1 MTKVNIYILLF
12 FLLCVGCSGVKE
24 IAQAET
30 VAFLRSTNPYQ
41 MDTVLFKNGRT
52 IVLETTKSSLINYA
66 DKIILYHDT
75 IAIFDAPMSSVL
87 LFDTNG
93 RYINKIHHVGN
104 GPGEYLKLYDVC
116 LDLKNRCLALLVP
129 DRKILY
135 YSFEGTYLGELSFDK
150 GILSPVKI
158 AIKDDWI
165 YLIPPDSYNYRE
177 LENSMY
183 VFNRQTKEAKPIIY
197 DKLYQDCW
205 TFGSQFAWGDRMLF
219 AQRFNNV
226 VYELKG
232 ADFSPKYQFVLGDF
246 NLPDHLDREEYTQG
260 RLSELCDEKG
270 YVYSITGLTESKRGI
285 LFRSNQPGFFYYDK
299 QSQGIDYYKSIM
311 NSSTKLSYSSLL
323 TLEGDP
329 GKVVFVMRGDLI
341 SSIKEAL
348 AKYPSDSEEYRKKL
362 ALMNQAVADDPNP
375 ILFMYELK

>member
-1 MTKVNIYILLF
+1 
-12 FLLCVGCSGVKE
+12 
-24 IAQAET
+24 
-30 VAFLRSTNPYQ
+30 
-41 MDTVLFKNGRT
+41 
-52 IVLETTKSSLINYA
+52 
-66 DKIILYHDT
+66 
-75 IAIFDAPMSSVL
+75 
-87 LFDTNG
+87 
-93 RYINKIHHVGN
+93 
-104 GPGEYLKLYDVC
+104 
-116 LDLKNRCLALLVP
+116 
-129 DRKILY
+129 
-135 YSFEGTYLGELSFDK
+135 
-150 GILSPVKI
+150 
-158 AIKDDWI
+158 
-165 YLIPPDSYNYRE
+165 
-177 LENSMY
+177 
-183 VFNRQTKEAKPIIY
+183 
-197 DKLYQDCW
+197 
-205 TFGSQFAWGDRMLF
+205 MLF

-246 NLPDHLDREEYTQG
+246 NLPEHLDREEYTQG